1 MMPRYRQPG
10 RHDQRGAAAL
20 MAAVFL
26 ILVVSILGLIT
37 LRLAAT
43 SVNDSLL
50 NHDGVAALF
59 LAETGLER
67 AAGQLAAGTVTCGT
81 GLAGSWTLAGG
92 TISIANLG
100 AGFTTDFAGA
110 ALPSGQCRVQAT
122 GTTGLFT
129 AERSIEGVIATSG
142 GNFLG
147 SANSNFNA
155 PVGSCVAPGC
165 TPTGW
170 TLPAGGWDD
179 IGGVGG
185 TRAAYVEKPTTGSG
199 TVTTAGQFA
208 MSSFTITAP
217 TTITL
222 TFDYKLNTSGGGGQR
237 MQLTFRLYSGA
248 TPYVADAAPFQTS
261 HTGAFQNGSVT
272 FTIGGSGPITF
283 DAFTFDM
290 FATGGQPKYGWLD
303 NLVLTS
309 SGGGSSTASV
319 IRWRER
325 IQ

>member
-1 MMPRYRQPG
+1 MMSRYRPPG

-67 AAGQLAAGTVTCGT
+67 AAGQLAAGTVTCGA

-129 AERSIEGVIATSG
+129 AQRSIEAIIATSG
-142 GNFLG
+142 GNLLG
-147 SANSNFNA
+147 SANANFNA
-155 PVGSCVAPGC
+155 PNTPCPPSTC

-170 TLPAGGWDD
+170 VLSLWDD
-179 IGGVGG
+179 TGGVDG
-185 TRAAYVEKPTTGSG
+185 TRAAYVEKPTPGPSD
-199 TVTTAGQFA
+199 VTSAGQFS
-208 MSSFTITAP
+208 MTPFTVTAP
-217 TTITL
+217 ATL
-222 TFDYKLNTSGGGGQR
+222 TMSFDYKLVSAVIAGGQT
-237 MQLTFRLYSGA
+237 MQLAMRLFSGA
-248 TPYVADAAPFQTS
+248 TPYLGTPNPFS
-261 HTGAFQNGSVT
+261 RPHTGVFQNGT
-272 FTIGGSGPITF
+272 ITF
-283 DAFTFDM
+283 SIPGTGPVTIDGFDFTLT
-290 FATGGQPKYGWLD
+290 AKSGSAKWAWLD